1 MKMEVKKTVLCALMS
16 VICVGL
22 MAQKQLTR
30 EAFIKFY
37 SSTPVED
44 IQAVTNKA
52 SSVLDLS
59 NGEFACQVLMKSFH
73 FEKALMQEHFNENY
87 VESEKYPKAVF
98 KGKILDYEKGFDLSS
113 DQIIDKKVKGT
124 LSIHGVDM
132 DIAVECSFEIRS
144 GKVTQ
149 KSQFIV
155 SPSDFEIQIPGA
167 VIDKI
172 SDKIEVTF
180 KAEYSP
186 L

>member
-1 MKMEVKKTVLCALMS
+1 M
-16 VICVGL
+16 
-22 MAQKQLTR
+22 TR
-30 EAFIKFY
+30 EAYIKFY
-37 SSTPVED
+37 STTPIED
-44 IQAVTNKA
+44 IEAVTKKA

-98 KGKILDYEKGFDLSS
+98 KGKIQEYSQVFDLSK
-113 DQIIDKKVKGT
+113 DQYISKKVKGT
-124 LSIHGVDM
+124 LSLHGVEKE
-132 DIAVECSFEIRS
+132 IEVESSFIINKGRI
-144 GKVTQ
+144 TQ
-149 KSQFIV
+149 ESQFFV
-155 SPSDFEIQIPGA
+155 SPLDFEIEIPGA
-167 VIDKI
+167 VVDKI